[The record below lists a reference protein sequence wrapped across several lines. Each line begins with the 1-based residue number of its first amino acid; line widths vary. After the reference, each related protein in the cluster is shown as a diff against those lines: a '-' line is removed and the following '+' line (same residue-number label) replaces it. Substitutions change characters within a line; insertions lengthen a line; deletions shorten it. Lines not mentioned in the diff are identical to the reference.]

1 MTKLGIS
8 LTKSVLYFL
17 HKNQNTGKGG
27 DFLPQKLPVSEVQRQ
42 LLALRQEIVRTKQE
56 MDETMA
62 SMRQISK
69 NEHIRQLLKAGRVV
83 ETAGILDNYDGNL
96 LYLLLVMNRDYLCQ
110 KGYASAGTSRF
121 EMMRGLDSILT
132 RNPEEENLEESND
145 ETDV

>member
-1 MTKLGIS
+1 M
-8 LTKSVLYFL
+8 
-17 HKNQNTGKGG
+17 
-27 DFLPQKLPVSEVQRQ
+27 PQKLPVSEVQRQ